1 MCIRD
6 SYNRPNVL
14 SSSHISLDDTQYHEP
29 RYETGEQAITS
40 GVGEDGVTSE
50 PQEVVFEQ
58 VGDMIADLIKPESEG
73 GAGATVELDT
83 DHVYDGWEA
92 EFVKPNEG
100 DYDVRV
106 TAPAGATPGTFAQP
120 RVVVTYT
127 NGTKDVLPLL
137 TVFNPNDTQT
147 TDVEY
152 SVQVGVQGKKLEAR
166 PTLRRI
172 LGKKAP
178 KVPKSYAVDATSIP
192 EGWQIT
198 VADDGTVTAVSPADA
213 PNHSVAKPVITAT
226 YPDGTTDEVSVI
238 FQVVTSV
245 KVPTY
250 EGVNSKPGAEV
261 TLSPAMPTNGI
272 DGNPQAEEPSS
283 YSFPDGTHEY
293 RPASNSNWVF
303 TIDEHTGEILSLIH
317 I

>member
-1 MCIRD
+1 M
-6 SYNRPNVL
+6 
-14 SSSHISLDDTQYHEP
+14 
-29 RYETGEQAITS
+29 
-40 GVGEDGVTSE
+40 TSE

-137 TVFNPNDTQT
+137 TVVNPNDTQT

-172 LGKKAP
+172 LGK
-178 KVPKSYAVDATSIP
+178 
-192 EGWQIT
+192 
-198 VADDGTVTAVSPADA
+198 
-213 PNHSVAKPVITAT
+213 
-226 YPDGTTDEVSVI
+226 
-238 FQVVTSV
+238 
-245 KVPTY
+245 
-250 EGVNSKPGAEV
+250 
-261 TLSPAMPTNGI
+261 
-272 DGNPQAEEPSS
+272 
-283 YSFPDGTHEY
+283 
-293 RPASNSNWVF
+293 
-303 TIDEHTGEILSLIH
+303 LSLIH